1 MLVVYLK
8 KKQIKNDQYDAN
20 DFAKFVEAHKEEKK
34 GPKKVKT
41 EPSPSVAGKFWVQI
55 DFKNTFWLQFSS
67 DCEQFR

>member
-1 MLVVYLK
+1 LIVLVVYLK

-41 EPSPSVAGKFWVQI
+41 EPSPSVAGKF
-55 DFKNTFWLQFSS
+55 
-67 DCEQFR
+67 